1 MGYLKRLSW
10 YISIL
15 ILIVVIAGCGKGNE
29 IKEDSKET
37 QIKKSFAKT
46 LDMYPIKNLED
57 LYDKEGYRDGEFKKG
72 DKGTWTLL
80 TSFSKSNKPGEIDD
94 EGMVLFLNRNTKKA
108 TGYYYTSKVHDEFN
122 EKDQQKKYHVELK
135 NNKIVLLDKV
145 EDPKLK

>member
-1 MGYLKRLSW
+1 MGNLKNFAL
-10 YISIL
+10 YISVMIL
-15 ILIVVIAGCGKGNE
+15 IFAIVGCGKDNK

-80 TSFSKSNKPGEIDD
+80 TSFAKSNKPGEIDD
-94 EGMVLFLNRNTKKA
+94 EGMVLFLN
-108 TGYYYTSKVHDEFN
+108 
-122 EKDQQKKYHVELK
+122 
-135 NNKIVLLDKV
+135 
-145 EDPKLK
+145 